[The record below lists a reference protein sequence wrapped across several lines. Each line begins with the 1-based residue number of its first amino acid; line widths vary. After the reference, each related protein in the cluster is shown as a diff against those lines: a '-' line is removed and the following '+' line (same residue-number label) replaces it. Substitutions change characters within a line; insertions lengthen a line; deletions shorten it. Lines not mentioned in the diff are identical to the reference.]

1 MGNLFSSDR
10 TPCGVL
16 LGSILLG
23 WTISSIE
30 CCGLVANKPFKVPV
44 PGRKLMVIVEK
55 GGRNMWYTTSFK
67 VIYLLSKYTTVKQGK
82 WQFFIA

>member
-23 WTISSIE
+23 WTISS
-30 CCGLVANKPFKVPV
+30 GLVANKPFKVPV

-55 GGRNMWYTTSFK
+55 GG
-67 VIYLLSKYTTVKQGK
+67 
-82 WQFFIA
+82 